1 MKEGLDTCLL
11 PMRKPHSDKNL
22 EELMHVHGQLL
33 NDHYGSAVKHLR
45 VALYSTPLEL
55 AALLPLIQLLLL
67 GDHVNEAMGEL
78 EKLFH
83 NTNMTLPLRKSNG
96 LEIEMPEHYT
106 VAVSETATVSAP
118 VLIPEP
124 IHVEDTITVGETAS
138 VPVSVLIPESIQVAL
153 IHGDEATAP
162 GVATSKNDTAAE
174 GLVAPVAVP
183 LTYTSFAHVT
193 GEYNLGPLVEMIA
206 LHLDAT
212 YATCDIWGELA
223 SCFLKLS
230 QLEEAQKSVC
240 GNENECGGGKQ
251 QFSVCFNVI
260 PRSFIEGNLRMLWK
274 LHCRWWSR
282 LHFSKNI
289 YDSDMQAG
297 KFQLLKCKAAC
308 ASHLYGPE
316 FDYVKSVCNCLDKE
330 DNKEMM
336 LRGEKFHWFHQSED
350 VPFGLFSPGC
360 CNCCDLIIE
369 DSGNFIVLDL
379 KVSPDLKVHAFLD
392 GSSSIGYSL
401 GL

>member
-1 MKEGLDTCLL
+1 MSWK
-11 PMRKPHSDKNL
+11 
-22 EELMHVHGQLL
+22 
-33 NDHYGSAVKHLR
+33 
-45 VALYSTPLEL
+45 
-55 AALLPLIQLLLL
+55 
-67 GDHVNEAMGEL
+67 
-78 EKLFH
+78 
-83 NTNMTLPLRKSNG
+83 KSNIST
-96 LEIEMPEHYT
+96 LFLLIVIIFLVLRIEVTVPIHVEDT
-106 VAVSETATVSAP
+106 VAVSETATVSVP

-124 IHVEDTITVGETAS
+124 IHVEDTISVGETAS

-153 IHGDEATAP
+153 IHGDEATAL

-174 GLVAPVAVP
+174 GLVALVAVP
-183 LTYTSFAHVT
+183 LTYTSFAHGT
-193 GEYNLGPLVEMIA
+193 GEYNLEPLVEMIA

-212 YATCDIWGELA
+212 YATCDIWRELA

-230 QLEEAQKSVC
+230 QLEEAQMSVC

-251 QFSVCFNVI
+251 QFSICFNVI

-289 YDSDMQAG
+289 YDSDMQAVLYFGKLMALLLLISTG
-297 KFQLLKCKAAC
+297 KFQLLRCKAAC

-316 FDYVKSVCNCLDKE
+316 FEYVKNVCNCLDKE

-336 LRGEKFHWFHQSED
+336 LRGEKFHWFHH
-350 VPFGLFSPGC
+350 
-360 CNCCDLIIE
+360 CNCCDLIVE
-369 DSGNFIVLDL
+369 DSGNLIVLDL
-379 KVSPDLKVHAFLD
+379 KVSPDLKVHVFLD